1 MPDMFSVSGNNRAV
15 VIGNLATYGT
25 TMTASASTNTK
36 GAWAE
41 LSAAAPFEVYG
52 IYLSMHPSSADV
64 NAHLVDIGVGAAGS
78 EVVLVSNIAEQQVAV
93 YVGNPMLI
101 PVRIAAGQRISM
113 RTQSNAGSAII
124 RATITLLSQS
134 MLSGA
139 CESRCT
145 TYGAV
150 TASSAATSVD
160 PGGTADTRV
169 YTQLVASTTNP
180 IHKLIIDLT
189 DLNNTTR
196 TTCLWL
202 ISVAVGASG
211 SEVVI
216 LPEMYVGTGTTGD
229 YIVPSTLGPFDVN
242 IPAGSRIAIGLQC
255 TITDATDRLLGV
267 EIIGLG

>member
-1 MPDMFSVSGNNRAV
+1 MPEMFSVFGNNRTE
-15 VIGNLATYGT
+15 VIGNLSTYGT
-25 TMTASASTNTK
+25 TMTANASANTK

-41 LSAAAPFEVYG
+41 LSAATPFDVHG
-52 IYLSMHPSSADV
+52 IYLSMHPSISDFSS
-64 NAHLVDIGVGAAGS
+64 HLVDIGVGAEGS

-93 YVGNPMLI
+93 YLGNPMII
-101 PVRIAAGQRISM
+101 PIRIAAGQRISM
-113 RTQSNAGSAII
+113 RTQSNTGGAII

-139 CESRCT
+139 CESRST
-145 TYGAV
+145 TYGSI

-169 YTQLVASTTNP
+169 FTQLSAATTNP

-189 DLNNTTR
+189 GLYNASR
-196 TTCLWL
+196 TTCLWM
-202 ISVAVGASG
+202 ITVAVGAAG

-216 LPEMYVGTGTTGD
+216 LPEMYVGTGNVGD
-229 YIVPSTLGPFDVN
+229 HIVPSTFGPFDVN
-242 IPAGSRIAIGLQC
+242 IPVGSRLSVGLQC
-255 TITDATDRLLGV
+255 TITEATDRLLGV